1 MIKQELI
8 KAYTIDQHPDKEA
21 VFTWIR
27 DNWHDFGDYAVNEFI
42 DALKAL
48 ANEVGGKLDYSV
60 GLFPDRGEYITLDNY
75 YIGVMNSLYGDCLP
89 VTGSHWDKPIIE
101 AAQGA
106 LNGKG
111 MNSSDLSAALE
122 ALHKEGEY
130 IYSDEGLAE
139 LCEANQYYFTE
150 NGAFHS

>member
-27 DNWHDFGDYAVNEFI
+27 DNWHDLGDYAVNEFI

-60 GLFPDRGEYITLDNY
+60 GLFPDRGEQISLSGYSMKALNQLKPDDLPLTGTY
-75 YIGVMNSLYGDCLP
+75 YDA
-89 VTGSHWDKPIIE
+89 PIIE
-101 AAQGA
+101 AAQRGDIEEALGA
-106 LNGKG
+106 L
-111 MNSSDLSAALE
+111 
-122 ALHKEGEY
+122 HHEGDY

-150 NGAFHS
+150 SGAFHS